1 MSREFYA
8 GGRCRNRA
16 ALRGLG
22 APTQDWP
29 GAGGAGLSPGVLSE
43 SGVLNAELVISKL
56 IQTGW
61 F

>member
-1 MSREFYA
+1 MPEQS
-8 GGRCRNRA
+8 CA
-16 ALRGLG
+16 A
-22 APTQDWP
+22 
-29 GAGGAGLSPGVLSE
+29 GAGGSHTGLAWGGVGAGLFPGVLSE